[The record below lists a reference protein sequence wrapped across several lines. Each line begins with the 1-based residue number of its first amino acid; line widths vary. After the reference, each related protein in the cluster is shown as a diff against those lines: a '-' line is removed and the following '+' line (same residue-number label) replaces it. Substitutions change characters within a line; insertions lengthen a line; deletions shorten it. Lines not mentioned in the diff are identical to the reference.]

1 MNQTFSNVLVSTPR
15 QQFVAGMRA
24 QIPNTSGIMPFGM
37 IAGAFTATVLQSQL
51 LAVLY
56 TSGVFAGRA
65 QMVAMQ
71 LVLDKSPIFVPLAA
85 CVVINLRHLMYG
97 AALSEY
103 FRHVPLRW
111 KILSA
116 FLMTDLSYIVG
127 YPHFRKEVGTP
138 NAATS
143 LWFFIGAS
151 IMNWGAWSTGG
162 VIGALIGAQI
172 PLSWSLDLVPTFSF
186 IAALV
191 NGMRDKA
198 GFVAG
203 AAAGICA
210 VVLAGLPWS
219 MGLFISAIIGLVL
232 GLLIEKKAQSARRGN

>member
-1 MNQTFSNVLVSTPR
+1 MKQTHNIAVVRSPR
-15 QQFVAGMRA
+15 AQFWDGVKA

-37 IAGAFTATVLQSQL
+37 LAGAFTASVLQSQL
-51 LAVLY
+51 LGVLY

-65 QMVAMQ
+65 QMAAMQ

-111 KILSA
+111 KIISA

-127 YPHFRKEVGTP
+127 YPHFRKEADTP

-143 LWFFIGAS
+143 LWYYMGAS
-151 IMNWGAWSTGG
+151 VTNWGAWSTGG

-172 PLSWSLDLVPTFSF
+172 PPSWSLDLVPTFSF

-191 NGMRDKA
+191 NGMRDRA
-198 GFVAG
+198 GF
-203 AAAGICA
+203 AAGVSAGIIA
-210 VVLAGLPWS
+210 VIFAGLPWS
-219 MGLFISAIIGLVL
+219 MGLFISAIVGLIVGLVV
-232 GLLIEKKAQSARRGN
+232 EQRNEVTA